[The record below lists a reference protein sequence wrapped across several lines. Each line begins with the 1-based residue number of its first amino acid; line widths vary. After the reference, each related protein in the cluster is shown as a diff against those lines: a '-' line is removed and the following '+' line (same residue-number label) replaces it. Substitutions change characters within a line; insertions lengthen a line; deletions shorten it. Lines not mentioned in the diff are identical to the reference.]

1 MEHLNLEALARLVDE
16 APNPDER
23 RHLEGCPS
31 CSDELEA
38 LRDQT
43 TGLAHLPD
51 LRPSR
56 EGWTDLER
64 RLRVEGLIGRGAHRA
79 GAGGGDPN
87 GDRRS
92 PWLQAAAGL
101 ALLLAGAGMG
111 MGAGSIL
118 GGPDGTP
125 SPHTAGDPLPSS
137 VVAVL
142 DEDPASSD
150 LTLED
155 AEALVRLTEGWY
167 RSALVRYR
175 EQLAR
180 EGEPFQ
186 GEANPVTRYAALETL
201 LAASR
206 AAVREAPTDPFLN
219 GLLVNM
225 TAERDATLRGI
236 RASAPGENWY

>member
-1 MEHLNLEALARLVDE
+1 MEHLSLETLARLVDE
-16 APNPDER
+16 APTPEER
-23 RHLEGCPS
+23 RHLDECPT
-31 CSDELEA
+31 CDRELEA

-43 TGLAHLPD
+43 TGLSHLPD
-51 LRPSR
+51 LRPPR
-56 EGWTDLER
+56 EGWADLER
-64 RLRVEGLIGRGAHRA
+64 KLRSEGLIGSGARPA
-79 GAGGGDPN
+79 GAGGGDP
-87 GDRRS
+87 GGHRGS
-92 PWLQAAAGL
+92 PWLQAAAGV

-111 MGAGSIL
+111 MGAGSL
-118 GGPDGTP
+118 MDGPDGAP
-125 SPHTAGDPLPSS
+125 PPFSAADPLPSS

-142 DEDPASSD
+142 DQDPGASD
-150 LTLED
+150 LTLEE
-155 AEALVRLTEGWY
+155 AEALVRLTEDWY

-206 AAVREAPTDPFLN
+206 AAVRESPTDPFLN